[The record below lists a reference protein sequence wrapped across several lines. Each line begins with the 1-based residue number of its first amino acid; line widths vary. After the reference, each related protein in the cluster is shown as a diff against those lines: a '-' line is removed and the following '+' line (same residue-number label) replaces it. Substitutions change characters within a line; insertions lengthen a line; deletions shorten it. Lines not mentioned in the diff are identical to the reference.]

1 MMAGSGCVAMFQS
14 TRPRWARP
22 LPYSAACPYGSV
34 SIHAPARGATPNHP
48 GQLVCQPD
56 VSIHAPAMGAT
67 STYTEINEAA
77 PVSIHA
83 PAMGATPNHPGQLVC
98 QPDVSIHAP
107 ARGAT
112 SAIHNN
118 EEIITCFNPRAR
130 EGRDVRAGLP
140 NPSSKE
146 FQSTRPRGARLTVN
160 QYLTGFTLFQST
172 RPRGARPPTAST
184 PITPWQFQ
192 STRPRGARPKLTHD
206 ISDLVGRFNPRARE
220 GRDACPRLIV
230 VQDCVSIHAPARGA
244 TPLHALRTSAGCGFN
259 PRAREGRDFRA
270 TCSAAA
276 FLCFNPR
283 AREGRDSTTT
293 NTSACGCSFNPRARE
308 GRDASCKHGHPGPR
322 LVSIHA
328 PARGATIRFC
338 RIHCQLW
345 RFNPRAREGRDSRY
359 PSNQA
364 GLESFNPRARE
375 GRDRPG
381 VHCSLGQDR
390 FNPRAREG
398 RDAFNSRTLASCGVS
413 IHAPARGATIP
424 CPCCHREVSSFNP
437 RAREGRDVFWQR
449 QKPGV

>member
-1 MMAGSGCVAMFQS
+1 MFQS

-172 RPRGARPPTAST
+172 RPRGARLFWDQTAMSIAT
-184 PITPWQFQ
+184 
-192 STRPRGARPKLTHD
+192 
-206 ISDLVGRFNPRARE
+206 
-220 GRDACPRLIV
+220 
-230 VQDCVSIHAPARGA
+230 VSIHAPARGA
-244 TPLHALRTSAGCGFN
+244 TGHGESEMSGAWFQ
-259 PRAREGRDFRA
+259 
-270 TCSAAA
+270 
-276 FLCFNPR
+276 
-283 AREGRDSTTT
+283 STR
-293 NTSACGCSFNPRARE
+293 P
-308 GRDASCKHGHPGPR
+308 
-322 LVSIHA
+322 
-328 PARGATIRFC
+328 RGAR
-338 RIHCQLW
+338 
-345 RFNPRAREGRDSRY
+345 
-359 PSNQA
+359 
-364 GLESFNPRARE
+364 
-375 GRDRPG
+375 
-381 VHCSLGQDR
+381 LGS
-390 FNPRAREG
+390 G
-398 RDAFNSRTLASCGVS
+398 S
-413 IHAPARGATIP
+413 
-424 CPCCHREVSSFNP
+424 
-437 RAREGRDVFWQR
+437 
-449 QKPGV
+449 